1 METLPYGLALFLT
14 MADIHVGTIIL
25 VEAVL
30 PSRHVAVV
38 VYSTGESKNTGELAT
53 QLLLLQNSKMNKDI
67 VLSLDASYRKGF
79 VFPSLTIF

>member
-53 QLLLLQNSKMNKDI
+53 QLLLLQNSKMNKD
-67 VLSLDASYRKGF
+67 SLDASYRKGF